1 MPERW
6 VRCAYPLYRSCL
18 RWEDKAVF
26 TQHSNRQTDSDDD
39 KAAVAS

>member
-6 VRCAYPLYRSCL
+6 VRCAYPPYRS
-18 RWEDKAVF
+18 WEDKAVC
-26 TQHSNRQTDSDDD
+26 TRHSNRQTDSDDD